1 MAVGQVKRKKT
12 DATIQKLEDA
22 LKGGHI
28 RESACAYAGIS
39 RTTFYDRMRDDD
51 NFRTFV
57 EDCENYRLH
66 IVEAQKRKL
75 IEWGHRYAIEKE
87 LKSKA
92 YKTYWDKSKVEHT
105 GEDGKPIKIDNREG
119 ATFEQLEEMRQQY
132 IKTAANKESK

>member
-22 LKGGHI
+22 LKGWHI

-39 RTTFYDRMRDDD
+39 RSSFYLRMADDED
-51 NFRTFV
+51 FKTFV

-66 IVEAQKRKL
+66 IVESQKKKL
-75 IEWGHRYAIEKE
+75 IERGHWYAIEKE

-105 GEDGKPIKIDNREG
+105 GEDGEPIKIDNREW

-132 IKTAANKESK
+132 IKTAATKESK

>member
-22 LKGGHI
+22 LKNGSI

-39 RTTFYDRMRDDD
+39 KSTFYLRLSEDED
-51 NFRTFV
+51 FRTFV

-66 IVEAQKRKL
+66 IVESQKRKL
-75 IEWGHRYAIEKE
+75 IELGHRGAIEKE

-105 GEDGKPIKIDNREG
+105 GENGKPIQVDNREWL
-119 ATFEQLEEMRQQY
+119 TFEQLEEMRQQY